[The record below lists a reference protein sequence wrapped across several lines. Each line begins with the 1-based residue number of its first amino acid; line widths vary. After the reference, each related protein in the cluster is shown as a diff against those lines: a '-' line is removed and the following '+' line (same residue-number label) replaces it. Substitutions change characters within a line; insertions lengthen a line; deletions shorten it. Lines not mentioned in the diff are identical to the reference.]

1 MKERYSKWQRGIGLL
16 LSVAMLTATGTFT
29 ILAEEAAEYM
39 AERMQ
44 EHGAGARGAA
54 GGSGSRESGN
64 VESGSRR
71 KRGAADAGAN
81 RSGGGAERER
91 R

>member
-44 EHGAGARGAA
+44 EHGAGLGERPEEA
-54 GGSGSRESGN
+54 GK
-64 VESGSRR
+64 R
-71 KRGAADAGAN
+71 KC
-81 RSGGGAERER
+81 
-91 R
+91 